1 MNEQNK
7 DTKVS
12 ATEANVQPIAAEE
25 VKVPAVEVDYEE
37 KVKALEDE
45 KAKLIKDASNQV
57 NYKEAYL
64 KLKKK
69 KGIENEEELVDDDER
84 LREIA
89 REEMRNSR
97 LAEITREQDLIIK
110 KALQENKEL
119 KLANLNKST
128 ATPPAGTAVHSESKP
143 VQSTSITPDQMAYFK
158 SKGWSDKE
166 IERYKQNLQKN
177 NR

>member
-1 MNEQNK
+1 MNEQK
-7 DTKVS
+7 TT
-12 ATEANVQPIAAEE
+12 TEASAQTIVSEE
-25 VKVPAVEVDYEE
+25 VKSPTVEVDLEE
-37 KVKALEDE
+37 KNRILEEE
-45 KAKLIKDASNQV
+45 KAQLIKEKSNQV

-64 KLKKK
+64 KLRKK
-69 KGIENEEELVDDDER
+69 KGIENEDEPVDDDER

-128 ATPPAGTAVHSESKP
+128 QTPPAGTAVHSESKP
-143 VQSTSITPDQMAYFK
+143 VQSTSITADQMAYFK
-158 SKGWSDKE
+158 SKGWTDKD
-166 IERYKQNLQKN
+166 IERYKKNLQ
-177 NR
+177 RQGGR